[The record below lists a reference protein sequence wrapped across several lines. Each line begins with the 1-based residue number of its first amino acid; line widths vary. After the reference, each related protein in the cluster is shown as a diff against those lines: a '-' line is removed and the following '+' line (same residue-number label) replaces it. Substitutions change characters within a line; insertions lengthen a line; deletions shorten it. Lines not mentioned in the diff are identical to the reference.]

1 MLVFVTSRIAFAF
14 CRLPR
19 ISRVRLRAA
28 ARRVRVRQGFVF
40 LEEQSPVQ
48 AEERIPL
55 RWSKELMGDRQWF
68 VLYVLICLEVGVFLL
83 LVPWSL
89 IWERNYFLETYPAL
103 RPLFLDSMFRGAV
116 SGLGVAN
123 IYLGLNEV
131 IGQRTRNSNSTE
143 LFPGGIPLGKR
154 SPNARTSATD
164 DGERQTVATREKHS

>member
-1 MLVFVTSRIAFAF
+1 
-14 CRLPR
+14 
-19 ISRVRLRAA
+19 
-28 ARRVRVRQGFVF
+28 
-40 LEEQSPVQ
+40 
-48 AEERIPL
+48 
-55 RWSKELMGDRQWF
+55 MGDRQWF

-131 IGQRTRNSNSTE
+131 IGRKTRNSNSTE

-164 DGERQTVATREKHS
+164 DAKRQTVATREKHS